1 VVASLVVEVIS
12 EERRFTLILPFVSTA
27 EVWLKEAMK
36 MWGGVGEG
44 GRGNG

>member
-1 VVASLVVEVIS
+1 
-12 EERRFTLILPFVSTA
+12 VSTA